1 MLEGKSEKSFE
12 IIMGR
17 AGTGKTY
24 SCLSEMAE
32 KMRGEPLGAPLI
44 IIVPEHE
51 TYRVEKE
58 LCDLMQ
64 DKGRGFMRAYVL
76 GFRRLAYQVFAFDG
90 LKQEKEISE
99 LGRQLRIKRILMTN
113 EFKSFGRGAKQPGF
127 ISEISSLLV
136 ELRSY
141 GVIDR
146 YRELKACEG
155 FSKEAAT
162 VWQKLA
168 DMDELSAQYDSLLRD
183 AEDGTPLYSDE
194 YRLMQRLLTAI
205 PGSSFFE
212 GAEVWV
218 DGFTFFEPM
227 EQAVLKAIMDR
238 GCPIHLS
245 ITGDK
250 KGKQEELSIFH
261 RQQDTCRRLTSDRE
275 KYALGNP
282 SSWVV
287 LSDNKRFSE
296 GNSAFQLLEE
306 QLFSFK
312 PVSNENKEE
321 LDLSGICL
329 VEAANRRREIELAA
343 ADIRR
348 LCREKKYHY
357 SDIAIITRDMEEY
370 GFLLTRVLKDYDI
383 PCYCDEKISAIDHP
397 LAELLGSVLQIFTGS
412 RGGWRYEDVFR
423 ALKSG
428 FFAPEPDEIDLLEN
442 YAVEFGIR
450 GKSRWTTDAPWEAY
464 RGRKEG
470 EAPSEAQQEYLS
482 RINDIR
488 YRAAAPLKHLDSVL
502 KNGGLSVR
510 EISSALYG
518 FMTEL
523 GVQQK
528 LDMWAREES
537 EAGRQENA
545 RRHERMWNQVIAL
558 LEEISQA
565 LGDNILDENP
575 VECLKAYRQLLMD
588 GIGRI
593 NFSLVPPGIDYV
605 TITSLDN
612 NSLDNIKAIYILGV
626 NAGIMPRGGD
636 TCGFLSREERQQVNE
651 LLEVSMPNVKMEDQS
666 LRERYTLYRAFT
678 RMREYLW
685 VSYALMDGGG
695 NALMPSEII
704 SRIYDVLP
712 GIKKKRLSVDDL
724 GLLQIG
730 EQEAP
735 HKDENDIVCK
745 EGAKLHSWQLADS
758 RQAVIKLAGAL
769 REIKERTV
777 LTSRS
782 GQGKTSEG
790 GNYDNAVGLT
800 EAEMMWTSVYK
811 AVHEKTDGKLFE
823 KLKRSLFA
831 NGSTNLEPELA
842 HKLYLKEKGGNR
854 YISGSVSSIESFNS
868 CPFRYFAQRG
878 LKLRNRE
885 EYGFGVADKGV
896 LLHSVMENFIGG
908 LLKKTIDIDNWDS
921 EKLAD
926 ELTENAAAD
935 VRNRI
940 LMQDDRMRGLLKRI
954 KTTAR
959 VAIDRLKELSVDES
973 QGKFSPCGVELRF
986 GSNNNDTAMD
996 GRKISTAACRLKLE
1010 EDITLRLT
1018 GVIDRLDVMKDEEGK
1033 EYVLVIDYKT
1043 GEKTLSLI
1051 DLNDGQ
1057 SLQLITYLLLAKSL
1071 KGSKEKITLMPA
1083 GACYFHIFN
1092 PSVDGEKLA
1101 IKKLIENNPA
1111 ASRNEIVYREAEED
1125 HRKMLKFSGWSIPD
1139 SEISGTTTKS
1149 AEFFDRVCELAEDRL
1164 ILAGREILS
1173 GKIAVNPYRGEH
1185 KDACKYCDY
1194 RDVCGFDEKVEGYF
1208 TRRPDRRDDKEL
1220 EELLMDGALFRA
1232 DRKTKDERGHQ

>member
-1 MLEGKSEKSFE
+1 MIAAKSAKNFE

-24 SCLSEMAE
+24 HCLEEIAV

-64 DKGRGFMRAYVL
+64 DKGRGFMRAYVV
-76 GFRRLAYQVFAFDG
+76 GFRRLAYQVFASDG

-99 LGRQLRIKRILMTN
+99 LGRQLRIKRILMSN

-127 ISEISSLLV
+127 VSDISSLLV

-141 GVIDR
+141 GVIEQ
-146 YRELKACEG
+146 YRKLKECGEVPRE
-155 FSKEAAT
+155 SAA

-183 AEDGTPLYSDE
+183 ADDGSPLYSDE
-194 YRLMQRLLTAI
+194 YRLMQRLLAAI
-205 PGSSFFE
+205 PDSRFFE

-218 DGFTFFEPM
+218 DGFNFFEPI

-250 KGKQEELSIFH
+250 EGKQEELSIFH
-261 RQQDTCRRLTSDRE
+261 RQQDTWRRLTSERE
-275 KYALGNP
+275 RYALGKP
-282 SSWVV
+282 SRWVV

-296 GNSAFQLLEE
+296 GNRAFRLLEE

-312 PVSNENKEE
+312 PVSNENTDEV
-321 LDLSGICL
+321 DLSGICL

-423 ALKSG
+423 TLKSG

-450 GKSRWTTDAPWEAY
+450 GKRRWTTDAHWEAY

-470 EAPSEAQQEYLS
+470 EAPSEVQQAYLS

-488 YRAAAPLKHLDSVL
+488 SRAATPLKHLDSEL
-502 KNGGLSVR
+502 KNSGLSVR

-528 LDMWAREES
+528 LDVWAMEES

-558 LEEISQA
+558 LEEITQA
-565 LGDNILDENP
+565 LGDNVLGENP

-612 NSLDNIKAIYILGV
+612 NSLDNIKAVYILGV

-651 LLEVSMPNVKMEDQS
+651 LLGVSMPNVKMEDPP
-666 LRERYTLYRAFT
+666 LRERYALYRAFT

-685 VSYALMDGGG
+685 ISYALMDGSG

-704 SRIYDVLP
+704 SRIKEVLP
-712 GIKKKRLSVDDL
+712 GIKKKKLSVDDL
-724 GLLQIG
+724 GLLQMG
-730 EQEAP
+730 EPEDL
-735 HKDENDIVCK
+735 HKDENGIVRRD
-745 EGAKLHSWQLADS
+745 GARLHSWQLADC

-769 REIKERTV
+769 REIKERAV
-777 LTSRS
+777 LMNRS
-782 GQGKTSEG
+782 GQGQTAEG
-790 GNYDNAVGLT
+790 GNYDKAVSLT
-800 EAEMMWTSVYK
+800 ESEMMWTSVYK
-811 AVHEKTDGKLFE
+811 AVQEKTDGKLFE

-831 NGSTNLEPELA
+831 NGSTGLEPEIA
-842 HKLYLKEKGGNR
+842 RRLYMKEKGGNR

-878 LKLRNRE
+878 LKLKKRE
-885 EYGFGVADKGV
+885 EYGFGVADKGI

-926 ELTENAAAD
+926 ELTEKAAVD
-935 VRNRI
+935 VRNQI
-940 LMQDDRMRGLLKRI
+940 FMQDDRMRGLLKRI

-973 QGKFSPCGVELRF
+973 QGKFSPCGVELGF
-986 GSNNNDTAMD
+986 GSSNNDTAMD
-996 GRKISTAACRLKLE
+996 GRRISTAACRLKLE
-1010 EDITLRLT
+1010 EDIALRLT
-1018 GVIDRLDVMKDEEGK
+1018 GVIDRLDVMKDDEGQ

-1043 GEKTLSLI
+1043 GEKTLSLVE
-1051 DLNDGQ
+1051 LNDGQ

-1071 KGSKEKITLMPA
+1071 KDSKENIILMPA

-1092 PSVDGEKLA
+1092 PSVDGEKLP
-1101 IKKLIENNPA
+1101 IKSLMKDNPA
-1111 ASRNEIVYREAEED
+1111 APRNELVYRKAEEE
-1125 HRKMLKFSGWSIPD
+1125 HRKRLKFSGWSIPD
-1139 SEISGTTTKS
+1139 SEISGAETKS

-1208 TRRPDRRDDKEL
+1208 TRRPSSRDDKEI
-1220 EELLMDGALFRA
+1220 EEQLMEGALLRA
-1232 DRKTKDERGHQ
+1232 DRKTADEGGHK